1 MSIDRFL
8 YSSWKHWGCVSPKVI
23 AKMQELYSDPS
34 DLDGFDDL
42 KPEDKDRI
50 NKALQDGH
58 VAEDDIPESAKEGE
72 EKTKKKAASRKRK
85 DTEAKGEAFHYVG
98 GIYLLA
104 MV

>member
-1 MSIDRFL
+1 
-8 YSSWKHWGCVSPKVI
+8 
-23 AKMQELYSDPS
+23 MQELYSDPS
-34 DLDGFDDL
+34 NLDGFDDL

-50 NKALQDGH
+50 SKALQDGH

-72 EKTKKKAASRKRK
+72 EKKAASRKRN